1 MTKLFRAAKRA
12 LNLYG
17 GGSRDYIWYLYHNI

>member
-1 MTKLFRAAKRA
+1 MTKLFSAVRRT

-17 GGSRDYIWYLYHNI
+17 SDRHYIWYLYHNI